1 MVSEYANIDYV
12 NQKIDFTINYWK
24 EKLNSVNV
32 STGNH
37 NFDNWVKWIEYQ
49 VKCRQIFGNSYL
61 PDYSYGRGG
70 RGWRDLWQDLL
81 SIFLVDPISAKEKL
95 SIVLKVSVL
104 TALMLRL
111 LESSLAS
118 LKQIEIIY
126 LEHGAIMVHGRF
138 LFLISM
144 LISLATLTRFLKKFL
159 IGRINL
165 KTVVKN

>member
-1 MVSEYANIDYV
+1 MI
-12 NQKIDFTINYWK
+12 ILWK
-24 EKLNSVNV
+24 
-32 STGNH
+32 
-37 NFDNWVKWIEYQ
+37 
-49 VKCRQIFGNSYL
+49 
-61 PDYSYGRGG
+61 GG

-95 SIVLKVSVL
+95 SIALKVSVL

-138 LFLISM
+138 VLNFYVV
-144 LISLATLTRFLKKFL
+144 SLATLTRFLKKFL

-165 KTVVKN
+165 KTVVKKLMNVGLILMVTTEGYRW